1 MKKYY
6 SQPEVEIRQYYS
18 VQGSVLTLDTSTP
31 ETGDNANGGNGL
43 EDDDLY
49 DIFG

>member
-6 SQPEVEIRQYYS
+6 SQPEVEIREYTFVQS
-18 VQGSVLTLDTSTP
+18 VHTLDTSTP
-31 ETGDNANGGNGL
+31 ETGDDKGNNGL

>member
-6 SQPEVEIRQYYS
+6 SQPEVEIREYTFVQS
-18 VQGSVLTLDTSTP
+18 VHTLDTSTP
-31 ETGDNANGGNGL
+31 ETEKNNGL